1 MSEFIRTFVA
11 VKVSDDVARALIDL
25 QSNLKKQ
32 LSGVSIR
39 WCSRNQLH
47 ITLVFLGNVSVDR
60 VADLVGAVERACEGT
75 GPMKFGAAG
84 VGAFPS
90 KDRPRV
96 IWVGVDGDVAALCEL
111 QKRVASATHGFGDSN
126 EDREFRPHL
135 TLGRLSRRSAA
146 EELTAA
152 RALRSVPPATSGE
165 WRAESVF
172 LVKSEL
178 RPDGPIYTDLAE
190 FPLIGGE

>member
-11 VKVSDDVARALIDL
+11 VKINDDVARALIDL
-25 QSNLKKQ
+25 QSNLKRQ
-32 LSGVSIR
+32 LGGVQIKWS
-39 WCSRNQLH
+39 SRNQLH
-47 ITLVFLGNVSVDR
+47 ITLVFLGNVSVGR
-60 VADLVGAVERACEGT
+60 VEDLVGALDRACEGI
-75 GPMKFGAAG
+75 GPMTFRVAG

-96 IWVGVDGDVAALCEL
+96 IWAGVDGDVAALSEL
-111 QKRVASATHGFGDSN
+111 QKRVASATYGFGDSN
-126 EDREFRPHL
+126 EDREFHPHL
-135 TLGRLSRRSAA
+135 TLGRLSRRSGA
-146 EELTAA
+146 EELAAA
-152 RALRSVPPATSGE
+152 RALRSVSPATIGE

-190 FPLIGGE
+190 FALTGGE

>member
-11 VKVSDDVARALIDL
+11 VKVSDDVARALIGL

-32 LSGVSIR
+32 LGGVPIR

-60 VADLVGAVERACEGT
+60 VVELVGALERACEGISS
-75 GPMKFGAAG
+75 MKFSAAG

-96 IWVGVDGDVAALCEL
+96 IWAGIEGDVATLCEL
-111 QKRVASATHGFGDSN
+111 QRRVASATHGFGDPT
-126 EDREFRPHL
+126 EDREFHPHL

-146 EELTAA
+146 EELAVA
-152 RALRSVPPATSGE
+152 RVLRSISPATIGE
-165 WRAESVF
+165 WRAESVS

-178 RPDGPIYTDLAE
+178 YPDGPIYTDLAE
-190 FPLIGGE
+190 FHLIGGE